1 MRLRGG
7 RLDIRVVIAR
17 QGASQLRDRR
27 LLRELGDAGR
37 VLLGRVLGDHRGL
50 VQPEPPGAKRL
61 DHFGKLGGSLRD
73 PRNRRRVRGGEAD
86 EDLQPVL
93 DGTDPVPGPGVG
105 REQLLGQGYQVGVD
119 HGQPAR
125 QLVGCGHAPMPGRG
139 VFLRG
144 ALDEGSVVR
153 SSHKVMVHEFD

>member
-7 RLDIRVVIAR
+7 RLDIGVVVAR

-37 VLLGRVLGDHRGL
+37 VRLGRVLGNHRGL

-61 DHFGKLGGSLRD
+61 DHFGKLSGSLRD
-73 PRNRRRVRGGEAD
+73 PRHRSRIRGGEAD
-86 EDLQPVL
+86 ENLQPVL

-105 REQLLGQGYQVGVD
+105 RKQLFGQGYQVGVD

-144 ALDEGSVVR
+144 ALEEGSVIR